1 MWQDAF
7 QFFNQGWVG
16 SIIGIVG
23 IILGGIGIF
32 SYKIS
37 RSIAKPSYQKSSLR
51 LLGRNDD
58 NLPKDVTVLF
68 KGKEV
73 DRLTKS
79 TLILWNNGTEVL
91 NGEDIISSDPLRIS
105 FKDGANILGYK
116 ILKKTK
122 VVNDFQLEMKEESPH
137 NLYFKYSYL
146 DPNDG
151 VSIEVLHDS
160 KERYPELNGT
170 IKGLPKGFEDLGR
183 VYTNNVPNR
192 IVKSKSPIAI
202 IFGHRK
208 LVFLLATLIGIGM
221 VIFGLL
227 PQEMRDLLLTEG
239 GETKPKIDQSYFFI
253 VLGVV
258 YAAMPASVLW
268 LRRKR
273 YPKLLEIEEIES

>member
-1 MWQDAF
+1 MWQDVF

-16 SIIGIVG
+16 SIIGIIG

-37 RSIAKPSYQKSSLR
+37 KSIAKPSYQKSSLR

-58 NLPKDVTVLF
+58 NLPKDVTILF

-73 DRLTKS
+73 DRLTKN

-105 FKDGANILGYK
+105 FKDGENILSYK

-122 VVNDFQLEMKEESPH
+122 DVNGFQLKVKEESPH
-137 NLYFKYSYL
+137 ELYFNYSYL
-146 DPNDG
+146 DPGDG

-160 KERYPELNGT
+160 KERYPELKGT

-183 VYTNNVPNR
+183 VYTNSIPNR
-192 IVKSKSPIAI
+192 IIKPTSLIAI
-202 IFGHRK
+202 LFGHRK
-208 LVFLLATLIGIGM
+208 LVFLWAILIGIGM
-221 VIFGLL
+221 IILGLL
-227 PQEMRDLLLTEG
+227 PQEIRDLLLTES
-239 GETKPKIDQSYFFI
+239 GENKPKIDQSSLFVI
-253 VLGVV
+253 LGLF

-268 LRRKR
+268 LRRKK
-273 YPKLLEIEEIES
+273 YPKLLEIEEIEP